1 MQYADRATAPLKFHK
16 FLTWFA
22 LPVGTLLSF
31 SNLVLWI
38 SMGMA
43 GDYYFDTLY
52 YFLDFLFVLLCLV
65 NMWRW
70 SPDGPKLLFLR
81 QGLGIINSL
90 SLVLSDIYL
99 NRSTSDSAGRL
110 FGIVVATII
119 FWVYYQKRMPL
130 FTGKAPSVHFARPE
144 EPKDSKSSDPHQA
157 DLMDVYSQL
166 PPILIAEPE
175 KIPLKYKN
183 PFQLVTGDT
192 RKDLLEM
199 RKQLN
204 TVGTRIEWTMT
215 EMDRLGLPP
224 GDPKREQLAHQF
236 LGLSISKQLL
246 AYTIGAIQ
254 PDNLPPPKQLT
265 SDSQIKNAQFQVNLI
280 YDLIMQLHLGLSAS
294 QDAKLKNDS
303 DRLQQI
309 ETEEADLERQISDA
323 QTQLF
328 RIYRM

>member
-1 MQYADRATAPLKFHK
+1 MQYTDRATAPLKFHK

-38 SMGMA
+38 SMGIA

-99 NRSTSDSAGRL
+99 NRPTSDSSGRL

-130 FTGKAPSVHFARPE
+130 FTGK
-144 EPKDSKSSDPHQA
+144 DSESPNPHQA
-157 DLMDVYSQL
+157 DLMDVYSQI

-183 PFQLVTGDT
+183 PLQLVTGDT

-204 TVGTRIEWTMT
+204 TVGTRMDRTMA

-236 LGLSISKQLL
+236 LSLSISKQLL

-280 YDLIMQLHLGLSAS
+280 YDLIVQLHLGLSAS